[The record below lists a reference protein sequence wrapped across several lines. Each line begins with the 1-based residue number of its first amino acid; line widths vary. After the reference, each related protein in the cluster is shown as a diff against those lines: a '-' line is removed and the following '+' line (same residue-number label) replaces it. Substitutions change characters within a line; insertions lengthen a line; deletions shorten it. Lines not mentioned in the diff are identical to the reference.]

1 MRLELEYVKLNVKL
15 FGIYQCF
22 SIIHVLSLSAEIE
35 GVENKMF
42 KTDLD
47 DFSEGF
53 V

>member
-1 MRLELEYVKLNVKL
+1 MQCVNVKVRL

-22 SIIHVLSLSAEIE
+22 LTTHVLSLPIEIE

-42 KTDLD
+42 KTDLE